1 MVWNLLMQSLF
12 EVLLP
17 TGNDTDE
24 LEENEDE

>member
-12 EVLLP
+12 EILLP
-17 TGNDTDE
+17 AKNEVE